1 MVINTIEKKG
11 ADMKKTHPAILVL
24 LGIGIAMLAGPGIW
38 NLLQQD
44 YDSGLILLGIAF
56 IALMNLENLMQRNK
70 EASER

>member
-1 MVINTIEKKG
+1 
-11 ADMKKTHPAILVL
+11 MKKTHPAILVL

>member
-1 MVINTIEKKG
+1 
-11 ADMKKTHPAILVL
+11 MKRTNPVILVV
-24 LGIGIAMLAGPGIW
+24 LGIGIVMLAGPGIW

-70 EASER
+70 EA